1 MASFGN
7 LNITQENRFPQNFSS
22 ISACDTFY
30 ESACH
35 VGKRANN
42 IIVKYNFFHD
52 TISQYCDRLSRQSCW
67 VIQVATAFSQRL
79 EVEVV
84 TLCHVMSHHG
94 IIEVYVQLPTFR
106 GEVPQLSKIWFFFS
120 IHMVAY
126 SRRIIPTKRKDCRHF
141 RGSRTNVEMSWP
153 RGKIPARWNQEFLW
167 HKVYSYLTFLRL
179 SKTQPLNETSTDVQK
194 PTRQI
199 TTANQM
205 GCQPCA

>member
-106 GEVPQLSKIWFFFS
+106 GEVPQLSKIWFFFYPYGRLFQEDYTNKAEGLS
-120 IHMVAY
+120 AFQGIEDQRRNVLTSGQN
-126 SRRIIPTKRKDCRHF
+126 SRALEPRI
-141 RGSRTNVEMSWP
+141 S
-153 RGKIPARWNQEFLW
+153 
-167 HKVYSYLTFLRL
+167 LTQGL
-179 SKTQPLNETSTDVQK
+179 
-194 PTRQI
+194 
-199 TTANQM
+199 
-205 GCQPCA
+205 

>member
-84 TLCHVMSHHG
+84 MLCHVMSHHG

-106 GEVPQLSKIWFFFS
+106 GEVPQLSKIWFFFLS
-120 IHMVAY
+120 IW
-126 SRRIIPTKRKDCRHF
+126 SLIPGGLYQQSGRTVGISGDRGPTSKCLDLGAKFPRVGTKNFSD
-141 RGSRTNVEMSWP
+141 
-153 RGKIPARWNQEFLW
+153 
-167 HKVYSYLTFLRL
+167 
-179 SKTQPLNETSTDVQK
+179 
-194 PTRQI
+194 TRFI
-199 TTANQM
+199 VTLPFC
-205 GCQPCA
+205 GCQRPNH